1 LFTNSTTPHSID
13 PHRVVSIAATLIFS
27 TVYRTLSS
35 LISLLFYASRIW
47 SIPHF
52 SDFSAVGPSTLII
65 FPNYRL
71 LALLGEVIF
80 EESQLCVLD
89 LLTDLEI
96 PFKNGCRMGM
106 KSS

>member
-1 LFTNSTTPHSID
+1 
-13 PHRVVSIAATLIFS
+13 
-27 TVYRTLSS
+27 VYRTLSS
-35 LISLLFYASRIW
+35 LISPLFYASRIW

-52 SDFSAVGPSTLII
+52 SDFSAVGPSTLSI
-65 FPNYRL
+65 FLQIRKDLPKRKRIDRL

-89 LLTDLEI
+89 LLTDLKI

-106 KSS
+106 KLS

>member
-1 LFTNSTTPHSID
+1 MIATN
-13 PHRVVSIAATLIFS
+13 
-27 TVYRTLSS
+27 
-35 LISLLFYASRIW
+35 
-47 SIPHF
+47 
-52 SDFSAVGPSTLII
+52 
-65 FPNYRL
+65 PNYRL